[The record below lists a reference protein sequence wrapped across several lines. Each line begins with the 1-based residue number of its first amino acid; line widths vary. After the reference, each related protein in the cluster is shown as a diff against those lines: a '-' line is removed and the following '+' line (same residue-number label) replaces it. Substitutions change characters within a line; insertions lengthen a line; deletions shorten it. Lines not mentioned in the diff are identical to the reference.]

1 MPPIQFSLTGCNLT
15 TDATTI
21 DHASLTRLVQEK
33 AISDAQVI
41 GRPGGWGVAVRN
53 GDAEQMLAARRG
65 AVRVFR
71 KFETL
76 ASYLKEIGIVDY
88 RVNARDFDPVSLATG
103 RKRTDSAARM
113 KGAHMAAAYVQWLER
128 EVQTALD
135 DPQPSVE
142 HAQVAAEWA
151 LERAVLAA
159 KANNR

>member
-1 MPPIQFSLTGCNLT
+1 MT
-15 TDATTI
+15 TATATI
-21 DHASLTRLVQEK
+21 DHASLTRLVNEK
-33 AISDAQVI
+33 AISDARVI

-53 GDAEQMLAARRG
+53 GNVEHMLTARRG

-76 ASYLKEIGIVDY
+76 ASYLKGIGIVDY
-88 RVNARDFDPVSLATG
+88 RVNARDFDPVSPTAA
-103 RKRTDSAARM
+103 RQRTDSSARM

-128 EVQTALD
+128 EIQAALD

-151 LERAVLAA
+151 LERAALAA
-159 KANNR
+159 QAKVR